1 VPIQEPIIEAS
12 SKSFKIH
19 IQPIPNLIH
28 SEYQPSTI
36 GLKQSKKIDDPS
48 SDINSPTN
56 VSLKLNPVNPISTD
70 SWRALI
76 QNQALSHQQIK
87 PIHSIFR
94 R

>member
-1 VPIQEPIIEAS
+1 MPSQDPIIDAS

-19 IQPIPNLIH
+19 IQQNPNLIH
-28 SEYQPSTI
+28 SDYQPSTI

-48 SDINSPTN
+48 SDTNNPTN
-56 VSLKLNPVNPISTD
+56 VNLKLNPVNPISTD